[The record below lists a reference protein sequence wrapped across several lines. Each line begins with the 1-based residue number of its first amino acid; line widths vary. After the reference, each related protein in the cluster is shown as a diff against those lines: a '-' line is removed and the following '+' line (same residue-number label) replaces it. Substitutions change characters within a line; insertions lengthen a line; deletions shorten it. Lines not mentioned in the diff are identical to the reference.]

1 MATHHVSL
9 RRFCPNQ
16 NRRLTASPGECDLK
30 RNPTQAQRALS
41 NRRSR
46 FYPQE
51 RFTAE
56 PSNTIELGRCKIPT
70 KVILHTKEE
79 TAMQGGYSHPYQG
92 AERSLPCELSREVC

>member
-30 RNPTQAQRALS
+30 RNPTQAQRTLS
-41 NRRSR
+41 TRRSR

-56 PSNTIELGRCKIPT
+56 PSNTIKLGRCKTPT
-70 KVILHTKEE
+70 KLISPTREE
-79 TAMQGGYSHPYQG
+79 TAMQEGYSRPYQG
-92 AERSLPCELSREVC
+92 AERLSPCELSREVC